1 MGSSDSKIE
10 AALNTA
16 PLTVIVGGGYG
27 GIAVARG
34 LDKICNVIVIE
45 KKNFLFHN
53 LGAPRA
59 IAKNDYAINTIIP
72 YDKTLKF
79 GNILMNTSVVSLTN
93 KSVTISNESLDSNV
107 ELKFDYLVLATG
119 SSYGFPLKTEYSNY
133 KDVMMNFDNIGKLI
147 KEKDNILIVGG
158 GATGC
163 EIAGEICENYPNK
176 KVTIVHSRDTLLST
190 LPNKGLGQEILKRIK
205 DSFKNCQVILGDR
218 VELPKPEAKADDAGN
233 NDDGN
238 NEEKGADNEEVKIEP
253 NQSNNVQETGFII
266 NDKKPITTKNGK
278 ELKDIDLIF
287 FCTGVKVNKGIYK
300 NTPFESI
307 MNEEGRIKTKNT
319 MQVDFSDSKDNNNY
333 DNVFAVGDISAFDMK
348 LAYFAG
354 ENAKIV
360 IANITKLIKGQ
371 TLKTTENHGS
381 ASFVTLGSQNGA
393 ALVPMGK
400 NGKVIGSFIVKKMKG
415 ADLMAARTWKESG
428 GYDRVVPVTDK
439 YPAKPDGDAIK
450 KLMGKYKKY
459 FVDVSDDVLTK
470 LFTQLIWYF
479 FEKIY
484 WQI

>member
-53 LGAPRA
+53 LGIYYIILYFYMYLFIDYFCIFNHLYMETIIFYVEKGAPRA

-158 GATGC
+158 GATGLLC
-163 EIAGEICENYPNK
+163 ILNIFYCGSICVY
-176 KVTIVHSRDTLLST
+176 
-190 LPNKGLGQEILKRIK
+190 
-205 DSFKNCQVILGDR
+205 
-218 VELPKPEAKADDAGN
+218 
-233 NDDGN
+233 
-238 NEEKGADNEEVKIEP
+238 
-253 NQSNNVQETGFII
+253 
-266 NDKKPITTKNGK
+266 
-278 ELKDIDLIF
+278 
-287 FCTGVKVNKGIYK
+287 IY
-300 NTPFESI
+300 I
-307 MNEEGRIKTKNT
+307 
-319 MQVDFSDSKDNNNY
+319 
-333 DNVFAVGDISAFDMK
+333 
-348 LAYFAG
+348 
-354 ENAKIV
+354 
-360 IANITKLIKGQ
+360 
-371 TLKTTENHGS
+371 
-381 ASFVTLGSQNGA
+381 
-393 ALVPMGK
+393 
-400 NGKVIGSFIVKKMKG
+400 
-415 ADLMAARTWKESG
+415 
-428 GYDRVVPVTDK
+428 
-439 YPAKPDGDAIK
+439 
-450 KLMGKYKKY
+450 
-459 FVDVSDDVLTK
+459 
-470 LFTQLIWYF
+470 
-479 FEKIY
+479 
-484 WQI
+484 